1 MSQKLILPI
10 NKCRITAGYLNYNY
24 EKDFG
29 YTHYGVDMTDKD
41 RKDYTVFASGKGK
54 VSHCGFNSSGGNV
67 VVIVYRNCELPT
79 GNTCDIVLRYFHLK
93 TIKVKVGQN
102 VNKDTIIGLYG
113 NTGYSS
119 GAHLHLEVDTDVNYP
134 NYTPQIS
141 SRSSNSVLKK
151 GIANTMLNPTQV
163 LWVKTTKPD
172 YQSVVSSGYN
182 TVSKSDLNY
191 KVIK

>member
-10 NKCRITAGYLNYNY
+10 NKCRITASYLNKNY
-24 EKDFG
+24 EKEFG

-41 RKDYTVFASGKGK
+41 RKDYTVYASGKGK
-54 VSHCGFNSSGGNV
+54 VSHAGFNKSGGNV
-67 VVIVYRNCELPT
+67 VVIIYRDCQLPN
-79 GNTCDIVLRYFHLK
+79 GNTRDIVLRYFHLK

-119 GAHLHLEVDTDVNYP
+119 GAHLHLECDTDVNYP
-134 NYTPQIS
+134 NYTPQIAS
-141 SRSSNSVLKK
+141 ASSNEVLKK
-151 GIANTMLNPTQV
+151 GVAHTMLNPTQV
-163 LWVKTTKPD
+163 LWVKTTRPD
-172 YQSVVSSGYN
+172 YQQVVSSGYN

-191 KVIK
+191 KTY